1 MGLLS
6 SLSKMLGMTVS
17 NSSQSPTESLLIPEP
32 TRSLVWMTDE
42 DPSLAESPTSI
53 NIVISLTD
61 DGVSTSKKE
70 KGIHSEPSMIWKK
83 LRVTPNS
90 NLEED
95 AMYWPTYFRF
105 TPEQR
110 YQYINWLRDITQPTN
125 LSYVFLY
132 FYGLERHLLVGNY
145 DDAVLEIRRLLLAHK
160 AQSFQSYAMTSLI
173 MASLARQRNDII
185 NMVPEILESE
195 ANEALLLRMIYGTSI
210 SAEDVIDMSSRV
222 GFTNKRYIKAY
233 PDLFKTTL
241 QRNIDQFEKEY
252 GPILKQF
259 DISKMKKE
267 ERSVFANMSIP
278 EEYRCI
284 KIPQVFEN
292 KKFTNAMKTML
303 QNTHDE
309 VKQIL
314 KDMRQSK
321 NKIVVKNE

>member
-6 SLSKMLGMTVS
+6 SFGKMLGMTVS
-17 NSSQSPTESLLIPEP
+17 NPNRSPVESLLIPEP

-53 NIVISLTD
+53 TIVVSLSEE
-61 DGVSTSKKE
+61 GVSTSEKE
-70 KGIHSEPSMIWKK
+70 KGIHAEPSMIWKK
-83 LRVTPNS
+83 LKVTPNS
-90 NLEED
+90 ELEEE
-95 AMYWPTYFRF
+95 AMYWPTYVRF

-160 AQSFQSYAMTSLI
+160 AQSFQSYAMTSLV
-173 MASLARQRNDII
+173 MASLARKRNDII
-185 NMVPEILESE
+185 DMVPEILESE

-210 SAEDVIDMSSRV
+210 SAEDVIDMSTRV
-222 GFTNKRYIKAY
+222 GFTNKRYIKSN
-233 PDLFKTTL
+233 PDLFMTTL
-241 QRNIDQFEKEY
+241 QRNIDLFEKEY

-259 DISKMKKE
+259 DISKMKKV

-278 EEYRCI
+278 AEYRCI
-284 KIPQVFEN
+284 KVPQVFEN
-292 KKFTNAMKTML
+292 KKFTNAMKALL

-309 VKQIL
+309 VKGIL
-314 KDMRQSK
+314 KDMRQNK
-321 NKIVVKNE
+321 NKIVVKA